1 MNLRRRY
8 LGALGLVAVS
18 ALISALAFPEM
29 PARMATHWNAAGEVD
44 GQMPK
49 LYALGLLPALSV
61 ALLGLFA
68 VVPRIDPL
76 GENVARFREQYDTFV
91 VLAVAFMTYLHL
103 LIVAANAGYE
113 FEMIQAVS
121 PAVGALLYYV
131 GILLDHAEPNWFVG
145 IRTPWTLSSEEVWER
160 THERAAPLFK
170 LAAVAAV
177 LAALVPAY
185 AELLIVV
192 PLAAV
197 ALYTTVYS
205 YVAYRRT
212 AV

>member
-1 MNLRRRY
+1 MTLRRSY
-8 LGALGLVAVS
+8 LVAA
-18 ALISALAFPEM
+18 ALVALSALASVLAYPEM

-49 LYALGLLPALSV
+49 LYALALLPGLSA

-68 VVPRIDPL
+68 LLPRIDPR
-76 GENVARFREQYDTFV
+76 GENVARFREQYDTFLV
-91 VLAVAFMTYLHL
+91 VLTAFLAYIHL
-103 LIVAANAGYE
+103 LVLAANAGYE
-113 FEMIQAVS
+113 FGMIQALS
-121 PAVGALLYYV
+121 PAVGALVYYV
-131 GILLDHAEPNWFVG
+131 GVLSEHAEPNWFVG
-145 IRTPWTLSSEEVWER
+145 IRTPWTLSDERVWKR

-170 LAAVAAV
+170 LAGGVAV
-177 LAALVPAY
+177 LGALAPSY
-185 AELLIVV
+185 AELLIVA

-212 AV
+212 AA

>member
-1 MNLRRRY
+1 MNLRRSY
-8 LGALGLVAVS
+8 LVAAALVALS
-18 ALISALAFPEM
+18 ALASVLAFPEM

-44 GQMPK
+44 DRMAK
-49 LYALGLLPALSV
+49 RFALALLPALSA

-68 VVPRIDPL
+68 LLPRIDPL

-91 VLAVAFMTYLHL
+91 VLLVAFLTYIHL
-103 LIVAANAGYE
+103 VVIAANAGYE

-131 GILLDHAEPNWFVG
+131 GVLSEHAEPNWFVG
-145 IRTPWTLSSEEVWER
+145 IRTPWTLSDEEVWRR

-170 LAAVAAV
+170 LAGGVAA

-192 PLAAV
+192 PVAAV
-197 ALYTTVYS
+197 ALYATVFS
-205 YVAYRRT
+205 YAEYRRS